1 MPPQRS
7 TVKSPDGSRVES
19 PRSVRCVRHASSL
32 YSIAWGVRHS
42 MQTSDWKN
50 LVGRSHS
57 DGRQVLLRH
66 LRGRLRRPPPRLRW
80 WHRAGDNNKSLTHDS
95 RVAHPQ
101 LASKHL
107 SVPEVGS
114 VGDGRSLR
122 SRCGGIWREGAESS
136 IWRHYRDDGGQTT
149 ITTIVS
155 VCVLLAFREKWEN
168 Y

>member
-1 MPPQRS
+1 MVENFPSAS
-7 TVKSPDGSRVES
+7 TEEHCDGSRVES
-19 PRSVRCVRHASSL
+19 PQSVQCGRHASSL
-32 YSIAWGVRHS
+32 YSIVWGVRHS

-57 DGRQVLLRH
+57 DRRQVLLRH
-66 LRGRLRRPPPRLRW
+66 LRGRLRRPPQRLRW

-107 SVPEVGS
+107 SVPEVGA

-122 SRCGGIWREGAESS
+122 SRCGGVWRAN
-136 IWRHYRDDGGQTT
+136 T

-155 VCVLLAFREKWEN
+155 RFTRLQGEMGVLINRNLDMLDKVGC
-168 Y
+168 